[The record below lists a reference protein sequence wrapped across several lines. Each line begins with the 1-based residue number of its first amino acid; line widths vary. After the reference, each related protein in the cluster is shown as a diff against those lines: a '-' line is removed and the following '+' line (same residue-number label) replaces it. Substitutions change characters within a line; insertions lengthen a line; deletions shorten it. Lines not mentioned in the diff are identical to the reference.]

1 MNASGAALA
10 LTETGAAAPVN
21 VLVAD
26 DDPTSRVLVSA
37 ALEGHV
43 RSVAEAENG
52 LIAVQALEQQPFDL
66 AILDLDMP
74 VMDGFGVI
82 ERARLRPE
90 TRHLPI
96 IVVTGR
102 DDVVAIERAFALG
115 ATSFL
120 CKPINWNIFRH
131 QVGYVLQ
138 VARVERETRAAK
150 EQAERLAAFRGRGL
164 AALEQE
170 IASTAGKIAA
180 LPEEGAKA
188 SFGEILE
195 TGLRLQAVL
204 SRVKR
209 TSDILTGRE
218 MLDQTI
224 AKAAELAAAAVARA
238 EAAFGPQARQR
249 VELSGGEGL
258 EVACD
263 RAMAVEALSEIL
275 ENALACSP
283 PDAKVRFAM
292 VAAPGGRVRFEIED
306 RGPGIPEHIIERGF
320 DGLRAAPA
328 APGLRGGLGL
338 GLATARMI
346 VERHGGHFAIMSEAG
361 RGTEAFLSFPS
372 RPAPML
378 VNAA

>member
-1 MNASGAALA
+1 MDASGAALA

-52 LIAVQALEQQPFDL
+52 LVAVQALEQQPFDL

-164 AALEQE
+164 AALELE
-170 IASTAGKIAA
+170 IASTAGRIAA
-180 LPEEGAKA
+180 LPEAGAKTP
-188 SFGEILE
+188 FGEILK

-218 MLDQTI
+218 MFDQTI
-224 AKAAELAAAAVARA
+224 AKAADLAAAAMARA
-238 EAAFGPQARQR
+238 EAAFGTQARQR
-249 VELSGGEGL
+249 VEVSGGEGL

-275 ENALACSP
+275 ENALAFSP
-283 PDAKVRFAM
+283 SGAKVRFAM
-292 VAAPGGRVRFEIED
+292 TAAPGARVRFEIED
-306 RGPGIPEHIIERGF
+306 HGPGIPDRVLERGF
-320 DGLRAAPA
+320 DGLRAGPA
-328 APGLRGGLGL
+328 ASGEHIRLGL

-346 VERHGGHFAIMSEAG
+346 VERHGGHFAIMSELG
-361 RGTEAFLSFPS
+361 RGTEVFLSFPS
-372 RPAPML
+372 RPAPMM